1 MANVPS
7 FQQEELGGG
16 LTDAALSRLRQG
28 EKQEQFAAQNRQ
40 YGSEQRR
47 QKFKDLATAAAEAKT
62 RRGVEYRGL
71 RIKEDEQKRLTEQF
85 NRQMKLKEQ
94 QEATRQREIEQQR
107 ADAYQARKDAEPGFI
122 GSLFGK

>member
-1 MANVPS
+1 MATIPGL
-7 FQQEELGGG
+7 QQESLGGTLG
-16 LTDAALSRLRQG
+16 QEALERIRLG
-28 EKQEQFAAQNRQ
+28 EKQEQHAAQNRQ

-47 QKFKDLATAAAEAKT
+47 QRFKDFATVALKEKSQRAAQVKDYA
-62 RRGVEYRGL
+62 L
-71 RIKEDEQKRLTEQF
+71 RADEQKRLTEQF